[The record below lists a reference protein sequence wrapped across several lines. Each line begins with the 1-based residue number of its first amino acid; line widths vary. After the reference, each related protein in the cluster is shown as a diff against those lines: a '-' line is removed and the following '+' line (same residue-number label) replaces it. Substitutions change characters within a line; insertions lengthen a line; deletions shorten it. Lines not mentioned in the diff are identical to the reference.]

1 MKAKRKGKKGEMAIK
16 LDMSKAYDRVDWAFV
31 ENIMRKLGFAERW
44 ISLLMEC
51 ICTIQYSVLIDG
63 VPKGFIT
70 STRGIRQGNPL
81 SLYVFLLCAEG
92 LSALFH
98 QASVSGHLKGI
109 QSCRGGPW
117 VSHLFFADDSLL
129 FGQANISKCKKILEI
144 LNLYEGSSSQKI
156 NREKTSIYFSS
167 NISQV
172 TRQLI
177 LEFWGSQGASNFD
190 KYLGLLAMIGRSKK
204 SIFNGLKERIV
215 QRLQGWKEKFL
226 SKAGREVLIKAV
238 AQAIPTYAMNCFC
251 LPKAWCE
258 EVNGLIARYWWG
270 KKKDERKLHWIKW
283 DKLCTTKA
291 EGWLGF
297 RNLHSFNIALLAKQ
311 CWRLV

>member
-16 LDMSKAYDRVDWAFV
+16 LDMSKVYDRVEWAFV

-51 ICTIQYSVLIDG
+51 ICTIQYLVLIDG

-81 SLYVFLLCAEG
+81 FLYVFLLCAEG

-117 VSHLFFADDSLL
+117 VSHLFFTDDSLL

-167 NISQV
+167 NTSQA
-172 TRQLI
+172 TR
-177 LEFWGSQGASNFD
+177 
-190 KYLGLLAMIGRSKK
+190 
-204 SIFNGLKERIV
+204 
-215 QRLQGWKEKFL
+215 
-226 SKAGREVLIKAV
+226 
-238 AQAIPTYAMNCFC
+238 
-251 LPKAWCE
+251 
-258 EVNGLIARYWWG
+258 
-270 KKKDERKLHWIKW
+270 
-283 DKLCTTKA
+283 
-291 EGWLGF
+291 
-297 RNLHSFNIALLAKQ
+297 
-311 CWRLV
+311 